1 MASDVRAIGT
11 AGALLTAE
19 SSEYPTA
26 AEIAT
31 AVWGK
36 ELPGAF
42 ASGTAGNILG
52 KIFKFVKYIVG
63 AL

>member
-1 MASDVRAIGT
+1 MANYPYFPNWYFPNQAAATG
-11 AGALLTAE
+11 
-19 SSEYPTA
+19 PTA

-42 ASGTAGNILG
+42 ASGTAGFIVG
-52 KIFKFVKYIVG
+52 KILKFVKYIVG